1 MVTLVF
7 KYVFVPYRTISS
19 AETTPPPPS
28 SLEKGGGGGRS
39 HMEALVN
46 GIYKTLFT
54 KECNSDGLTVNC
66 ESWCDV
72 TCERCVI
79 YLKASRKHEL

>member
-28 SLEKGGGGGRS
+28 SLEKGGGGGQIT
-39 HMEALVN
+39 HGGTGEWDLQDF
-46 GIYKTLFT
+46 IYKR
-54 KECNSDGLTVNC
+54 V
-66 ESWCDV
+66 
-72 TCERCVI
+72 
-79 YLKASRKHEL
+79 